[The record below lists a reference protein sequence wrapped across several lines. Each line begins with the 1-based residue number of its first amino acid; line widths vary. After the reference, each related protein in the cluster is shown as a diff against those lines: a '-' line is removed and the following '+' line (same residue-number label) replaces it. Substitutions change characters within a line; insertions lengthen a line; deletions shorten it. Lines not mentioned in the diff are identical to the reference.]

1 MYAWLSHSNYSF
13 LQGASYPHELVT
25 AACEN
30 GWWGMGVCDFDGV
43 YGIVQA
49 HLSSK
54 NNPHPLN
61 IFYGAELLVQCDIP
75 VPLREDPQSQAI
87 WNQPQQ
93 QAPVF
98 LQNRVAIFATSKS
111 GYAGLC
117 RLLTYAH
124 RNGKIATPLDL
135 ADAEIPWPD
144 DVVLI
149 WPMRGV
155 QQLFAPRQTNFFS
168 QWSASV
174 RTLAERYRDRF
185 FLALTPPSTP
195 FERQAFANHLHC
207 HRHYGIQLVATPD
220 VFFHTPERK
229 ELHDVL
235 TAIRLNRP
243 MSELDW
249 ACFANAHRCM
259 PTAQTFGLEF
269 PRVPE
274 ITDALANNRALAG
287 FFQFSLSELKYQYP
301 SKFIPAGHS
310 AESFLDQLVRQALAG
325 RYNGNPPRR
334 MLELVEK
341 ELLLVRDLKF
351 ADYFLTVWDIVR
363 FAREQNILCQG
374 RGSSANSAICF
385 LLGITAVDPMVSD
398 VLFERFISRERGEP
412 PDIDVD
418 FEHERREEVIQYIY
432 SHYGRTHAAM
442 VANVITF
449 RSRGATRFVGKAL
462 GLSDDQLGEEQPPEF
477 TARWQRLIAEIKG
490 FPRHLG
496 IHSGGFVI
504 SHEPLH
510 MLSPVE
516 PATMA
521 GRSVVQWCKDDIEA
535 LGLFKIDVLALG
547 MLTALRK
554 TFAELARHRVCVS
567 GTLIPIRLDTI
578 PSECSKTYDMICEA
592 RTTGVFQIESRAQ
605 MSMLPKVRPRTFYD
619 IVIQVGIVR
628 PGPIVSGIVPT
639 YVRRKRG
646 LEKVSYSHPSLK
658 QILHRTL
665 GVPVF
670 QEQVMR
676 IAMAV
681 GNFSGGEADELRRA
695 MGAWRF
701 TGRISQFEEKLRSG
715 MRQNGIPEDFA
726 DLIYKQ
732 VEGFSQ
738 YGFPESHATS
748 FAHLA
753 YASCW
758 LKAHH
763 PIYFLAGLLNSQPLG
778 FYSPHSLIQEAR
790 HSGLSIHP
798 PCVLR
803 SGWDHYVTRQGS
815 LQLGLRFLRGIS
827 EERARDFVAQ
837 RQDLL
842 RTRKAHSANTPHAP
856 VNTAKAAQ
864 LLNLHEIIALC
875 DAFYAHEKIILAQAN
890 CFELFDSNRRN
901 ILWLLM
907 ARPSALMPDVEH
919 ILFPE
924 KPTLHEAWDNMQDDF
939 ASSESTFG
947 PHPMLLL
954 RNIGWPYAFPAENL
968 TPAIAL
974 RKKRHKTQV
983 VVAGLIMVRQ
993 MPGTAKG
1000 MLFITLEDESGTMN
1014 LVFRPDVHAR
1024 YIEWMSQT
1032 SVLCVRGWVQ
1042 ENGPNPSVLV
1052 NEVLPALHQ
1061 KNLPSPPPDQ
1071 LERDYTLW

>member
-13 LQGASYPHELVT
+13 LQGASYPRELVE

-30 GWWGMGVCDFDGV
+30 GWWGLGVTDFDGV
-43 YGIVQA
+43 YGIVQT
-49 HLSSK
+49 HLASK
-54 NNPHPLN
+54 DNPHPLN
-61 IFYGAELLVQCDIP
+61 LFYGAEILIHCP
-75 VPLREDPQSQAI
+75 VPEPLRSDSI
-87 WNQPQQ
+87 STHVWDSPQQ
-93 QAPVF
+93 NAPVF
-98 LQNRVAIFATSKS
+98 LQNRVAFFATSKS
-111 GYAGLC
+111 SYAELC
-117 RLLTYAH
+117 KLLSYVH
-124 RNGKIATPLDL
+124 RNGKIATPLDWN
-135 ADAEIPWPD
+135 DPHVPWPRD
-144 DVVLI
+144 TLVV

-155 QQLFAPRQTNFFS
+155 QQLFAPRQTTSFNAWRECVQQFA
-168 QWSASV
+168 Q
-174 RTLAERYRDRF
+174 RYTGRF

-195 FERQAFANHLHC
+195 FERHAFANHLAC
-207 HRHYGIQLVATPD
+207 HRQLGWPLVATPD

-229 ELHDVL
+229 ELHDIL

-243 MSELDW
+243 LANVSW
-249 ACFANAHRCM
+249 ACFSNTRRTI
-259 PTAQTFGLEF
+259 TAAQRFESEF
-269 PRVPE
+269 PKVPE
-274 ITDALANNRALAG
+274 LIDALENNKKLAG
-287 FFQFSLSELKYQYP
+287 FFQFSLNELTYRYP
-301 SKFIPAGHS
+301 SKFIPEGHS
-310 AESFLDQLVRQALAG
+310 AESFLEFLVHESLQI
-325 RYNGNPPRR
+325 RYNDKPPQR
-334 MLELVEK
+334 MIELVHK
-341 ELLLVRDLKF
+341 EMNVVRALKF

-363 FAREQNILCQG
+363 YARQQNILCQG

-432 SHYGRTHAAM
+432 EHYGRSHAAM

-449 RSRGATRFVGKAL
+449 RTRGATRFVGKAL
-462 GLSDDQLGEEQPPEF
+462 GLSDEELSEPQSSEF
-477 TARWQRLIAEIKG
+477 TERWEHFIALIKG

-496 IHSGGFVI
+496 IHSGGFII

-510 MLSPVE
+510 MLSPIE
-516 PATMA
+516 PATMP

-535 LGLFKIDVLALG
+535 LGLFKVDVLALG

-554 TFAELARHRVCVS
+554 TFSELKRHRVCIPGS
-567 GTLIPIRLDTI
+567 LIPVQLDTI
-578 PSECSKTYDMICEA
+578 PAECSKTYDLICEA

-605 MSMLPKVRPRTFYD
+605 MSMLPKVKPRTFYD
-619 IVIQVGIVR
+619 IVVQVGIVR

-646 LEKVSYSHPSLK
+646 LEKITYAHPSLQK
-658 QILHRTL
+658 ILHRTL

-695 MGAWRF
+695 MGAWKF

-715 MRQNGIPEDFA
+715 MKQNGIPDAFA
-726 DLIYKQ
+726 DLIYSQ
-732 VEGFSQ
+732 IEGFSQ

-758 LKAHH
+758 LKAHF

-778 FYSPHSLIQEAR
+778 FYTPHSLIQEAR
-790 HSGLSIHP
+790 HCGLNIHP
-798 PCVLR
+798 PCILR
-803 SGWDHYVTRQGS
+803 SGWDHYVTKQGA
-815 LQLGLRFLRGIS
+815 LQLGFQFLRGIT
-827 EERARDFVAQ
+827 EERSRDYVIQ
-837 RQDLL
+837 RQELL
-842 RTRKAHSANTPHAP
+842 RSRK
-856 VNTAKAAQ
+856 
-864 LLNLHEIIALC
+864 NLSLHDVIALC
-875 DAFYAHEKIILAQAN
+875 DAFYGHEKIHLAQAN
-890 CFELFDSNRRN
+890 CFEIFDSNRRN
-901 ILWLLM
+901 ILWLLL

-924 KPTLHEAWDNMQDDF
+924 KPALQEAWDNMQDDF
-939 ASSESTFG
+939 ASSQSTFG
-947 PHPMLLL
+947 PHPMLLM
-954 RNIGWPYAFPAENL
+954 RNIGWPYSFPVENL

-983 VVAGLIMVRQ
+983 VVAGLVMVRQ
-993 MPGTAKG
+993 SPGTAKG
-1000 MLFITLEDESGTMN
+1000 MLFITLEDESGTTN
-1014 LVFRPDVHAR
+1014 LVFRPDTLAQFK
-1024 YIEWMSQT
+1024 EWINNT

-1052 NEVLPALHQ
+1052 SEVFPALMQ
-1061 KNLPSPPPDQ
+1061 KKLPGGVPTG
-1071 LERDYTLW
+1071 LERNDTLW

>member
-1 MYAWLSHSNYSF
+1 
-13 LQGASYPHELVT
+13 
-25 AACEN
+25 
-30 GWWGMGVCDFDGV
+30 
-43 YGIVQA
+43 
-49 HLSSK
+49 
-54 NNPHPLN
+54 
-61 IFYGAELLVQCDIP
+61 
-75 VPLREDPQSQAI
+75 
-87 WNQPQQ
+87 
-93 QAPVF
+93 
-98 LQNRVAIFATSKS
+98 
-111 GYAGLC
+111 
-117 RLLTYAH
+117 
-124 RNGKIATPLDL
+124 
-135 ADAEIPWPD
+135 
-144 DVVLI
+144 
-149 WPMRGV
+149 PMRGV
-155 QQLFAPRQTNFFS
+155 QQLFSPRQKKDFEAWTEVV
-168 QWSASV
+168 QK
-174 RTLAERYRDRF
+174 LAQRYAGRF
-185 FLALTPPSTP
+185 FMALTPPSTP
-195 FERQAFANHLHC
+195 FERQAFANHLQC
-207 HRHYGIQLVATPD
+207 HRRFGIPLVATPD
-220 VFFHTPERK
+220 VFFHSPERK

-243 MSELDW
+243 LESIDW
-249 ACFANAHRCM
+249 ACFQNSRRSIPC
-259 PTAQTFGLEF
+259 AQQFELEF

-287 FFQFSLSELKYQYP
+287 FFQFSLDELKYQYP
-301 SKFIPAGHS
+301 SKFIPAGHT
-310 AESFLDQLVRQALAG
+310 AETFLEFLVHQALDS
-325 RYNGNPPRR
+325 RYNMQPPQRI
-334 MLELVEK
+334 LELVDK
-341 ELLLVRDLKF
+341 EMRLVRELKF

-363 FAREQNILCQG
+363 FARERNILCQG

-432 SHYGRTHAAM
+432 EHYGRGHAAM

-449 RSRGATRFVGKAL
+449 RRRGATRFVGKAL
-462 GLSDDQLGEEQPPEF
+462 GLSDEELDEQQSPEF
-477 TARWQRLIAEIKG
+477 TARWQHFIDEIKG

-510 MLSPVE
+510 FLSPVE
-516 PATMA
+516 PATMP

-554 TFAELARHRVCVS
+554 TFAELARHRVCLP
-567 GTLIPIRLDTI
+567 GTLVPIRLDSI
-578 PSECSKTYDMICEA
+578 PAECPKTYDMICEA

-605 MSMLPKVRPRTFYD
+605 MSMLPKVKPRTFYD

-639 YVRRKRG
+639 FVRRKQGR
-646 LEKVSYSHPSLK
+646 EKITYAHPSLK

-695 MGAWRF
+695 MGAWKF
-701 TGRISQFEEKLRSG
+701 TGQISKFEEKLRTG
-715 MRQNGIPEDFA
+715 MKQNGIPDDFA

-732 VEGFSQ
+732 IEGFSQ

-778 FYSPHSLIQEAR
+778 FYSPHSLIQEAQ
-790 HSGLSIHP
+790 HNGLEVHP
-798 PCVLR
+798 PCILR
-803 SGWDHYVTRQGS
+803 SGWDHYVTRRGS

-827 EERARDFVAQ
+827 EERAREFVAQ

-842 RTRKAHSANTPHAP
+842 RSRKQAGNNAMSSSHSNSPGEN
-856 VNTAKAAQ
+856 VGS
-864 LLNLHEIIALC
+864 LLDLHDVIALC
-875 DAFYAHEKIILAQAN
+875 DCFYAHEKILLAQAN
-890 CFELFDSNRRN
+890 CFALYDSNRRN
-901 ILWLLM
+901 ILWLLI
-907 ARPSALMPDVEH
+907 ARPSALMPDVDH
-919 ILFPE
+919 VLFPE

-954 RNIGWPYAFPAENL
+954 RNIGWPYAFPVENV
-968 TPAIAL
+968 TPAMAL
-974 RKKRHKTQV
+974 KKKRHKTQV

-1000 MLFITLEDESGTMN
+1000 MLFITLEDETGTLN
-1014 LVFRPDVHAR
+1014 LVVRPDTHAR
-1024 YIEWMSQT
+1024 YKEWMTNT

-1052 NEVLPALHQ
+1052 TEVLPAVNQ
-1061 KNLPSPPPDQ
+1061 KKLPGAPPDQ

>member
-1 MYAWLSHSNYSF
+1 MYAWLAHSNYSF
-13 LQGASYPHELVT
+13 LQGASYPRELVE
-25 AACEN
+25 AASEH
-30 GWWGMGVCDFDGV
+30 GWWGMGITDFDGF
-43 YGIVQA
+43 YGIVQT
-49 HLSSK
+49 HLAGK
-54 NNPHPLN
+54 DNPHPLHL
-61 IFYGAELLVQCDIP
+61 FYGAEVLIECP
-75 VPLREDPQSQAI
+75 VPETLRSDSAAAQLWDA
-87 WNQPQQ
+87 PQQ
-93 QAPVF
+93 NSPVF
-98 LQNRVAIFATSKS
+98 LQNRVAFFATSKES
-111 GYAGLC
+111 YAQLC
-117 RLLTYAH
+117 QLLSYAH
-124 RNGKIATPLDL
+124 RNGKLATALNL
-135 ADAEIPWPD
+135 ADPHIPWPRETL
-144 DVVLI
+144 VL
-149 WPMRGV
+149 WPMRGM
-155 QQLFAPRQTNFFS
+155 QQLFAPRQSHCFAA
-168 QWSASV
+168 WSGCV
-174 RTLAERYRDRF
+174 RVLAEKYKGHF

-195 FERQAFANHLHC
+195 FERHAFANHLAC
-207 HRHYGIQLVATPD
+207 HRQFGWPLVATPD
-220 VFFHTPERK
+220 VFFHSPDRK
-229 ELHDVL
+229 ELHDIL

-243 MSELDW
+243 VDSLKW
-249 ACFANAHRCM
+249 ACFANSRRCLA
-259 PTAQTFGLEF
+259 PLSHFETEF
-269 PRVPE
+269 PKVPE
-274 ITDALANNRALAG
+274 VVDALENNKKIAG
-287 FFQFSLSELKYQYP
+287 FFQFSLSELRYQYP
-301 SKFIPAGHS
+301 SKFIPAGHTS
-310 AESFLDQLVRQALAG
+310 ESFLEYLLHEALHN
-325 RYNGNPPRR
+325 RYNGQPPER
-334 MLELVEK
+334 MMKLVQK
-341 ELLLVRDLKF
+341 EMKLVRELKF

-363 FAREQNILCQG
+363 FAREQKILCQG

-398 VLFERFISRERGEP
+398 VLFERFISHERGEP

-432 SHYGRTHAAM
+432 SHYGRGHAAM

-449 RSRGATRFVGKAL
+449 RTRGATRFVGKAL
-462 GLSDDQLGEEQPPEF
+462 GLSDDELTETQSPEF
-477 TARWQRLIAEIKG
+477 TERWQHFIKLIKG

-516 PATMA
+516 PATMP

-554 TFAELARHRVCVS
+554 TFFELARHRVCLP
-567 GTLIPIRLDTI
+567 GTLIPIQLATI

-605 MSMLPKVRPRTFYD
+605 MSMLPKVKPRTFYD

-646 LEKVSYSHPSLK
+646 LEKVTYAHPSL
-658 QILHRTL
+658 QRILHRTL

-695 MGAWRF
+695 MGAWKF

-715 MRQNGIPEDFA
+715 MKQNGIPDDFA
-726 DLIYKQ
+726 DLIYSQ
-732 VEGFSQ
+732 IEGFSQ

-758 LKAHH
+758 LKAHF

-778 FYSPHSLIQEAR
+778 FYSPHSLIQEAK
-790 HSGLSIHP
+790 HAGLTVYP
-798 PCVLR
+798 PCILR
-803 SGWDHYVTRQGS
+803 SGWEHYVTRQGA
-815 LQLGLRFLRGIS
+815 LQLGFSFLRGIT
-827 EERARDFVAQ
+827 EERARDYVAQ
-837 RQDLL
+837 RQELL
-842 RTRKAHSANTPHAP
+842 RTRTLS
-856 VNTAKAAQ
+856 
-864 LLNLHEIIALC
+864 LHDVIALC
-875 DAFYAHEKIILAQAN
+875 DCFYAHEKILLAQAN
-890 CFELFDSNRRN
+890 CFEVFDSNRRN
-901 ILWLLM
+901 ILWLLL
-907 ARPSALMPDVEH
+907 ARPSALMPDVDH
-919 ILFPE
+919 VLFPE

-939 ASSESTFG
+939 ASSQSTFG

-954 RNIGWPYAFPAENL
+954 RNIGWPYTFQAENL
-968 TPAIAL
+968 TSAITL

-1000 MLFITLEDESGTMN
+1000 MMFITLEDETGTMN
-1014 LVFRPDVHAR
+1014 LVFRPDTHAQ
-1024 YIEWMSQT
+1024 YKEWMTNT

-1052 NEVLPALHQ
+1052 TEVFPAVHQ
-1061 KNLPSPPPDQ
+1061 TKLPSPPPDG
-1071 LERDYTLW
+1071 LEQDYTLW